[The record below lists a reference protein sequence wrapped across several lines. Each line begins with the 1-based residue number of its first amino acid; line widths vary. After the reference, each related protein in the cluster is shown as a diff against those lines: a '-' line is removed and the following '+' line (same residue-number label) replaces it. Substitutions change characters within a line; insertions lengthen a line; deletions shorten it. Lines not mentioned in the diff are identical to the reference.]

1 MAGMVTL
8 TPPTTA
14 ARTVEHAPA
23 PAAAGLFDRQ
33 AMAGG
38 ARAIAPWLVGFGLYG
53 LVVGMA
59 AGKAG
64 IPALAGWLTGPAL
77 FSGGA
82 QVATIDLLDAGAGPA
97 VVVATAIAVNC
108 RLVVYSAAMGA
119 RWRDTPRWWRALAAA
134 VLVDPTFAVGD
145 ERYRQGGDPAAA
157 HAHYLGAALALA
169 ATWLT
174 ASAVGILAAGRIPA
188 GLALEFVIPLF
199 LAGEIARKPGTAASR
214 RAWVAA
220 AVVAVVAADVPG
232 HLGLLTAIAA
242 GTAAALAVREDGS

>member
-1 MAGMVTL
+1 MVTL
-8 TPPTTA
+8 TPSSTA
-14 ARTVEHAPA
+14 APAVEEAPA
-23 PAAAGLFDRQ
+23 PVAAGLLDRR

-38 ARAIAPWLVGFGLYG
+38 ARAMAPWLVGFGLYG

-59 AGKAG
+59 AGRAG

-82 QVATIDLLDAGAGPA
+82 QVATIDLLDAGAAPA
-97 VVVATAIAVNC
+97 VVVATAVAVNC
-108 RLVVYSAAMGA
+108 RLAVYSAAMGA

-145 ERYRQGGDPAAA
+145 DRYRKGGDPAAA

-169 ATWLT
+169 ATWL
-174 ASAVGILAAGRIPA
+174 AAMAAGILAAGRIPE

-199 LAGEIARKPGTAASR
+199 LAAEIARKPGTPATR
-214 RAWVAA
+214 RAWVVT

-242 GTAAALAVREDGS
+242 GTAAALAVREDRP